1 MDNYKNI
8 LVAVDLSEDSE
19 HVCRKGLTDCTFE
32 DNRAKLTIV
41 YDLVQPESH
50 CAVLMPF

>member
-19 HVCRKGLTDCTFE
+19 HVCRKALRLAQ
-32 DNRAKLTIV
+32 DNRAKLILV
-41 YDLVQPESH
+41 YVVQPE
-50 CAVLMPF
+50 